1 MNRVGILVPIG
12 IGFGSNL
19 IIYLIVLGILKD
31 KKRATSSTVM
41 STILLIVAS
50 FIIGR
55 WLGMGLLV
63 ISFGMLIAAFFFRLI
78 NSLTDSE
85 NNAKK
90 S

>member
-1 MNRVGILVPIG
+1 MNRVDILVPIG

-31 KKRATSSTVM
+31 KKRATSSTVI

-63 ISFGMLIAAFFFRLI
+63 ISFGMLIAAFF
-78 NSLTDSE
+78 S
-85 NNAKK
+85 A
-90 S
+90 

>member
-1 MNRVGILVPIG
+1 MNRVDILVPIG

-31 KKRATSSTVM
+31 KKRATSSTVI

-63 ISFGMLIAAFFFRLI
+63 ISFGMLIAAFFFRVI

>member
-1 MNRVGILVPIG
+1 MDILVPIG

-31 KKRATSSTVM
+31 KKRATSSTVI

-63 ISFGMLIAAFFFRLI
+63 ISFGMLIAAFFFRVI

>member
-1 MNRVGILVPIG
+1 MDILVPIG

-31 KKRATSSTVM
+31 KKRATSSTVI

-63 ISFGMLIAAFFFRLI
+63 ISFGMLIAAFFFRVI

-85 NNAKK
+85 NNAK
-90 S
+90 

>member
-1 MNRVGILVPIG
+1 MGILVPIG

>member
-1 MNRVGILVPIG
+1 MDILVPIG
-12 IGFGSNL
+12 IGFSSNL

-31 KKRATSSTVM
+31 KKRATSSTVI

-63 ISFGMLIAAFFFRLI
+63 ISFGMLIAAFFFRVI

>member
-1 MNRVGILVPIG
+1 MDILVPIG

-31 KKRATSSTVM
+31 KKRATSSTVI

-63 ISFGMLIAAFFFRLI
+63 ISFGMLIAAFF
-78 NSLTDSE
+78 S
-85 NNAKK
+85 A
-90 S
+90 